1 MSYSANSGSFGGT
14 GFDLGASG
22 LSSLPY
28 SPPAAPDGTPAQVP
42 LTELYQEYNIVEF
55 EYGSTQTSSY
65 HAITS
70 SAPFMGFSFE
80 VLSQTGFSLGLLLT
94 ADRS

>member
-1 MSYSANSGSFGGT
+1 M

-42 LTELYQEYNIVEF
+42 VTEPYHGYTSVQF
-55 EYGSTQTSSY
+55 ENGSTETSSY
-65 HAITS
+65 QAITS
-70 SAPFMGFSFE
+70 STPFMSFSFE
-80 VLSQTGFSLGLLLT
+80 VLRQIGFSLVPSLT
-94 ADRS
+94 TDRS